1 MCNGGKWKRVS
12 KKKKFRDEFGCEEE
26 AFNDFFRIGVSLQK
40 DKQDPTKMHLRLY
53 EQFYAADIIIAS
65 PLALRMIA
73 GHKVD
78 GDAEELDKEIDKD
91 FLASIEYLVMDTAEA
106 FAFQNMEHL
115 EEVLGALN
123 LKPKKLT

>member
-1 MCNGGKWKRVS
+1 
-12 KKKKFRDEFGCEEE
+12 
-26 AFNDFFRIGVSLQK
+26 
-40 DKQDPTKMHLRLY
+40 MHLRLY
-53 EQFYAADIIIAS
+53 EQFYGADIIVAS

-78 GDAEELDKEIDKD
+78 GEVNEMDKEIDKD

-115 EEVLGALN
+115 EEVLGSLN
-123 LKPKKLT
+123 LKPKKLTQLNDITRLKEIYA